1 MLQDLWNNNR
11 MVAMLLAI
19 LIVVLPFL
27 VYYIIEARRK
37 HPKGLISAALS
48 NMGERFGYYIMNA
61 VLLLFLC
68 SKFGISDDLAGWIY
82 AIFYFLIYV
91 LSLPGGIVAD
101 RLQNY
106 KGTIMVGLIV
116 MATGY
121 IILSVPVFGGN
132 PGAVPTWILV
142 LTCFALLLI
151 ATGNGLFKGNLQAIV
166 GQMYDNFEA
175 EAAKKGPKEHAI
187 AKSRRDSGFQIFYVF
202 INIGGVIA
210 PFVAPLLRSAML
222 KMEGFIYNSDL
233 PRLCHGFLSGTL
245 KGDDMQNL
253 QTLAQGSLVDGGQ
266 VGDMATFCSNYLE
279 SFNTGVHYSFIASAL
294 AMIISFL
301 IFVATRKVLPN
312 PIKKV
317 KEVAKVTKEQVQTD
331 AKEIKQRMYA
341 LFAVLGV
348 AVFFWFS
355 FHQNGQSLSVFA
367 RDFCNTNSIAPEIWQ
382 CINPFFVIVL
392 TPIIMMVFAAL
403 ARKGKEISTPRKI
416 AFGMFLAACAYIFL
430 IFISVSNGYPSGETF
445 KGLSETV
452 KDSMKAGPW
461 VLIVTYFFLTVSELF
476 ISPLGLSFVSKVAP
490 AHLQGVCQGLWL
502 CATAIGNLFIALGV
516 TMLNSFPH
524 QWQCWA
530 VFAAFC
536 LISMGVM
543 LGMVKWLER
552 VTSDKPAEEALPAEG
567 SAEEQASEV

>member
-1 MLQDLWNNNR
+1 MLLDLWNNNR

-19 LIVVLPFL
+19 LVVVLPFL
-27 VYYIIEARRK
+27 VYYIIEAKKK

-68 SKFGISDDLAGWIY
+68 SKFGISDFWAGWIY
-82 AIFYFLIYV
+82 SIFYFGIYV

-101 RLQNY
+101 KLQNF
-106 KGTIMVGLIV
+106 KGTIIAGLIV
-116 MATGY
+116 MAAGY
-121 IILSVPVFGGN
+121 AILSVPVFGGN
-132 PGAVPTWILV
+132 PGAVPAWVLV

-151 ATGNGLFKGNLQAIV
+151 ASGNGLFKGNLQAIV
-166 GQMYDNFEA
+166 GQMYDNYEI
-175 EAAKKGPKEHAI
+175 EAAKKGPEELAI

-222 KMEGFIYNSDL
+222 KLDGFIYNADL

-245 KGDDMQNL
+245 KGEDVQNL
-253 QTLAQGSLVDGGQ
+253 NTLAQSSVLEGGQ
-266 VGDMATFCSNYLE
+266 VGDMATFCTNYLE
-279 SFNTGVHYSFIASAL
+279 SFNTGVHYSFIASTL
-294 AMIISFL
+294 AMLISLL
-301 IFVATRKVLPN
+301 IFVATRNSLPN
-312 PIKKV
+312 PVKKV
-317 KEVAKVTKEQVQTD
+317 KEALSSRAEDVAAD

-367 RDFCNTNSIAPEIWQ
+367 RDFCDTQAIAPEIWQ

-392 TPIIMMVFAAL
+392 TPIIMMIFGSL
-403 ARKGKEISTPRKI
+403 AKKGKEISTPKKI
-416 AFGMFLAACAYIFL
+416 AFGMFLAACAYLFL
-430 IFISVSNGYPSGETF
+430 IAISVVNDYPSGDEF
-445 KGLSETV
+445 KGLSEAV
-452 KDSMKAGPW
+452 KSTMKAGPW
-461 VLIVTYFFLTVSELF
+461 VLIVTYFFLTVAELF

-490 AHLQGVCQGLWL
+490 QHLQGVCQGWWL
-502 CATAIGNLFIALGV
+502 TATAVGNLFIALGV
-516 TMLNSFPH
+516 AMLNSFPH

-530 VFAAFC
+530 VFACFC

-552 VTSDKPAEEALPAEG
+552 VTK
-567 SAEEQASEV
+567 